1 MESNLRYFS
10 PAKINLFLEVL
21 SKRKDNYHELNSLI
35 CFCDV
40 GDFIE
45 VERSNVLKIEVV
57 GPFSK
62 KLSLNENIIIKTH
75 KIISKYFNI
84 GNFNIRLFKNLPISS
99 GIGGGSSNAATF
111 FKIIEEKLNL
121 NIETN
126 IKNKILLEIGAD
138 VPVCYYQR
146 FSIISGIGDKIEFVP
161 PIEESYIL
169 LVNPLIEVSTKDIF
183 KELKVFSEKKQN

>member
-1 MESNLRYFS
+1 M
-10 PAKINLFLEVL
+10 L

-45 VERSNVLKIEVV
+45 VKRSNVLKIEVV

-75 KIISKYFNI
+75 KIISKYFEI
-84 GNFNIRLFKNLPISS
+84 GNFNIKFKNLPISS

-121 NIETN
+121 NM
-126 IKNKILLEIGAD
+126 
-138 VPVCYYQR
+138 
-146 FSIISGIGDKIEFVP
+146 
-161 PIEESYIL
+161 
-169 LVNPLIEVSTKDIF
+169 
-183 KELKVFSEKKQN
+183 KQI